1 MLMSQ
6 DKNYRGGVCVR
17 SSDNGL
23 ERNKGYPWGRDS
35 FPVLSRLLVMAR
47 TLQASP
53 DLRRIGRDW
62 EDRTRT
68 SGE

>member
-1 MLMSQ
+1 M
-6 DKNYRGGVCVR
+6 R

-35 FPVLSRLLVMAR
+35 FPVLSHLLVMAR

>member
-1 MLMSQ
+1 M
-6 DKNYRGGVCVR
+6 R
-17 SSDNGL
+17 SSNNGL

-53 DLRRIGRDW
+53 DLRRIVRDW